1 MIINKILNVKIQN
14 DTYGVILNES
24 FEDKIQFKLFLKM
37 IQSSLALENDLTF
50 FNGED
55 FLVHIPYKKLKDSL
69 IITEN
74 TNYEL
79 IDHLKSKLNYQTTK
93 DSE

>member
-37 IQSSLALENDLTF
+37 IQSSITLENDLTF
-50 FNGED
+50 FNGDD
-55 FLVHIPYKKLKDSL
+55 FLIHIPFKKLKESIVL
-69 IITEN
+69 TQK
-74 TNYEL
+74 
-79 IDHLKSKLNYQTTK
+79 IDKS
-93 DSE
+93 